1 MFELDFCLHVGLYKT
16 VTMKKQADYVI
27 IGAGIIG
34 LAIARELKIRFP
46 ERSIII
52 LEKEPILAAH
62 GSGRNSGVLHAGFYY
77 TADSLK
83 AKFCREG
90 CAEWKAYVTERGLKL
105 NACQKVVVARNETER
120 LGIHELKKRGDANG
134 VDVSIVNEEELAKID
149 PNANTFGEALYS
161 PTTATIDPVEICNH
175 LAGELREQGVEIL
188 LSHPYKRKLA
198 PLTILAGDL
207 EITAGKIFNCAGL
220 YADRIARDFGFC
232 KDYTIIPF
240 KGIHVLA
247 SRPPVPTVRTLIY
260 PVPNLKNPFLGVHFN
275 ITVGGKIKIGPTAIP
290 AFWRENYKGLSRF
303 RLDELL
309 AILAWEI
316 KLFATNAFGF
326 RRLAFE
332 EIRKYSR
339 PHLLNL
345 VRPMVKKLDD
355 AAFTDWARPGIR
367 AQLLHKKSLKLVQ
380 DFVVE
385 GDHETVHVLN
395 AVSPAFTCSL
405 PFGRW
410 VVDKYCGK
418 S

>member
-1 MFELDFCLHVGLYKT
+1 MPASWLYKR
-16 VTMKKQADYVI
+16 VAEKKQADYLI

-46 ERSIII
+46 EKTIII
-52 LEKEPILAAH
+52 IEKEPQVAFH

-77 TADSLK
+77 SADSLK

-90 CAEWKAYVTERGLKL
+90 CAEWKAYAIERGLKL
-105 NACQKVVVARNETER
+105 NACQKVVVATNEQER

-134 VDVSIVNEEELAKID
+134 VEVRIVGEEELAAID
-149 PNANTFGEALYS
+149 PNARTYKEALFS
-161 PTTATIDPVEICNH
+161 PTTATIDPVQISLH
-175 LAGELREQGVEIL
+175 LAAELREQGVEIL
-188 LSHPYKRKLA
+188 LAHPYKKKLG
-198 PLTILAGDL
+198 PTTILAGNV

-232 KDYTIIPF
+232 KEYTIIPF
-240 KGIHVLA
+240 KGIHMLA
-247 SRPPVPTVRTLIY
+247 ARPPKPSVRTLIY

-275 ITVGGKIKIGPTAIP
+275 VTVDGKIKIGPTAIP

-303 RLDELL
+303 KLDELI
-309 AILAWEI
+309 AIVAWEL
-316 KLFATNAFGF
+316 KLFITNAFGF
-326 RRLAFE
+326 RRLAFD

-339 PHLLNL
+339 KHLLSL
-345 VRPMVKKLDD
+345 VRPMVKELDAD
-355 AAFTDWARPGIR
+355 AFTDWARPGIR
-367 AQLLHKKSLKLVQ
+367 AQLLHKKSLKLLQ

-385 GDHETVHVLN
+385 GDDKTVHVLN

-405 PFGRW
+405 PFGRY
-410 VVDKYCGK
+410 VVDKY